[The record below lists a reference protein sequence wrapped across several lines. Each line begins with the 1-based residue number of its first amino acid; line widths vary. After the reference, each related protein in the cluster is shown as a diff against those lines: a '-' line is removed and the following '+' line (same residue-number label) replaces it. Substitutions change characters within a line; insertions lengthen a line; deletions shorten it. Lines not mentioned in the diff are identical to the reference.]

1 MIKERSPI
9 EQLQQQQQ
17 ISNND
22 SEAYHNFIDS
32 ISSDMT
38 RKIYRINFSYFM
50 AFCKITDYEEMAS
63 LQAHVLE
70 GLIRDYIVYLRQE
83 RRLSPATVSGYIAPI
98 AHFYNMND
106 LEIRWKKLKKFKA
119 KHYSVVEDK
128 PYSRE
133 QIKIL
138 IDAASLRDKCI
149 ILLMASAGLRRGAF
163 KYLRIRDITKIDKY
177 GLYRINVY
185 RKEQEQYITFCT
197 PECAKYIDQY
207 LEWRKRLGEQLKLD
221 SPLFRIT
228 FDIIIQI
235 NRPIAV
241 SDYVITRMVYTLL
254 DSTGVRA
261 RAEGYKRTELMQ
273 THAFRKYFKTTC
285 INAGM
290 NPLYSEYLMGHRS
303 GLTKSYFKPSDT
315 ELLEGND
322 KALGYVA
329 AINDLTINEE
339 YRLNKKV
346 NELQSKNDQIM
357 ELERQ
362 HKKDLERVQNQMAQ
376 MMEMIRHNPRLAHVK
391 PESLIKKSIG

>member
-1 MIKERSPI
+1 MIKERPPI

-133 QIKIL
+133 QIKTL

-207 LEWRKRLGEQLKLD
+207 LEWPKRLGEQLKLD

-228 FDIIIQI
+228 FDTIIQI

>member
-1 MIKERSPI
+1 MIKEPPI

-32 ISSDMT
+32 ISSEMT

-50 AFCKITDYEEMAS
+50 TFCKIADYEEMAS
-63 LQAHVLE
+63 LQVHVLE

-98 AHFYNMND
+98 AHFYSMND

-119 KHYSVVEDK
+119 KHYNVVEDK

-133 QIKIL
+133 QIKTL
-138 IDAASLRDKCI
+138 ADAASLRDKCI

-163 KYLRIRDITKIDKY
+163 KYLRIRDLTKIEKY

-221 SPLFRIT
+221 SPLFRIA
-228 FDIIIQI
+228 FDTIIQI

-241 SDYVITRMVYTLL
+241 SDFVITRTVYTLL
-254 DSTGVRA
+254 DSTGIRA

-273 THAFRKYFKTTC
+273 THGFRKYFKTTC

-290 NPLYSEYLMGHRS
+290 NPLYSEYLMGHKS
-303 GLTKSYFKPSDT
+303 GLTKSYFKPTDM

-322 KALGYVA
+322 KTQGYVA

-339 YRLNKKV
+339 YRLMKKV
-346 NELQSKNDQIM
+346 DELTKKKDEIELMEIKHKEDLQSMRKEM
-357 ELERQ
+357 ENKFSQL
-362 HKKDLERVQNQMAQ
+362 
-376 MMEMIRHNPRLAHVK
+376 LAKIDVGK
-391 PESLIKKSIG
+391 LS

>member
-1 MIKERSPI
+1 
-9 EQLQQQQQ
+9 
-17 ISNND
+17 
-22 SEAYHNFIDS
+22 
-32 ISSDMT
+32 
-38 RKIYRINFSYFM
+38 
-50 AFCKITDYEEMAS
+50 
-63 LQAHVLE
+63 LE

-133 QIKIL
+133 QIKTL

-185 RKEQEQYITFCT
+185 RKEQEQYVTFCT

-228 FDIIIQI
+228 FDTIIQI

-303 GLTKSYFKPSDT
+303 GLTKSYFKPTDM

-322 KALGYVA
+322 KTWVMWRQ
-329 AINDLTINEE
+329 LTI
-339 YRLNKKV
+339 
-346 NELQSKNDQIM
+346 
-357 ELERQ
+357 
-362 HKKDLERVQNQMAQ
+362 
-376 MMEMIRHNPRLAHVK
+376 
-391 PESLIKKSIG
+391 

>member
-1 MIKERSPI
+1 MIKEPPI

-22 SEAYHNFIDS
+22 SEAYNNFIDS

-50 AFCKITDYEEMAS
+50 TFCKIADYEEMAS
-63 LQAHVLE
+63 LQVHVLE

-98 AHFYNMND
+98 AHFYSMND

-119 KHYSVVEDK
+119 KHYNVVEDK

-133 QIKIL
+133 QIKTL
-138 IDAASLRDKCI
+138 ADAASLRDKCI

-163 KYLRIRDITKIDKY
+163 KYRRIRDLTKIEKY

-221 SPLFRIT
+221 SPLFRIA
-228 FDIIIQI
+228 FDTIIQI

-241 SDYVITRMVYTLL
+241 SDFVITRTVYTLL
-254 DSTGVRA
+254 DSTGIRA

-273 THAFRKYFKTTC
+273 THGFRKYFKTTC

-290 NPLYSEYLMGHRS
+290 NPLYSEYLMGHKS
-303 GLTKSYFKPSDT
+303 GLTKSYFKPTDM

-322 KALGYVA
+322 KTQGYVA

-339 YRLNKKV
+339 YRLMKKV
-346 NELQSKNDQIM
+346 DELTKKKDEIELMEIKHKEDLQSMRKEM
-357 ELERQ
+357 ENKFSQL
-362 HKKDLERVQNQMAQ
+362 
-376 MMEMIRHNPRLAHVK
+376 LAKIDVGK
-391 PESLIKKSIG
+391 LS

>member
-1 MIKERSPI
+1 MIKEPPI

-50 AFCKITDYEEMAS
+50 TFCKIADYEEMAS
-63 LQAHVLE
+63 LQVHVLE

-98 AHFYNMND
+98 AHFYSMND

-119 KHYSVVEDK
+119 KHYNVVEDK

-133 QIKIL
+133 QIKTL
-138 IDAASLRDKCI
+138 ADAASLRDKCI

-163 KYLRIRDITKIDKY
+163 KYLRIRDLTKIEKY

-221 SPLFRIT
+221 SPLFRIA
-228 FDIIIQI
+228 FDTIIQI

-241 SDYVITRMVYTLL
+241 SDFVITRTVYTLL
-254 DSTGVRA
+254 DSTGIRA

-273 THAFRKYFKTTC
+273 THGFRKYFKTTC

-290 NPLYSEYLMGHRS
+290 NPLYSEYLMGHKS
-303 GLTKSYFKPSDT
+303 GLTKSYFKPTDM

-322 KALGYVA
+322 KTQGYVA

-339 YRLNKKV
+339 YRLMKKV
-346 NELQSKNDQIM
+346 DELTKKKDEIELMEIKHKEDLQSMRKEM
-357 ELERQ
+357 ENKFSQL
-362 HKKDLERVQNQMAQ
+362 
-376 MMEMIRHNPRLAHVK
+376 LAKIDVGK
-391 PESLIKKSIG
+391 LS

>member
-1 MIKERSPI
+1 MIKERPPI

-207 LEWRKRLGEQLKLD
+207 LEWPKRLGEQLKLD

-228 FDIIIQI
+228 FDTIIQI

-339 YRLNKKV
+339 YRLTKKV